1 MKRRKFISLLGAVAL
16 GWPIIAPA
24 QQMPAEMG
32 GEKAAVTLVHG
43 GVRHPTIPETL
54 WGSWAP
60 DTDLCKNVDRSVVV
74 LSATTYVSPEA
85 NCAVYWVAETAGPRG
100 PIYSAHVQ
108 CAKRAGKA
116 QKTISDLII
125 SPRNANQI
133 LLGSEFG
140 SLKIYQKC
148 SGNEAAPTQ

>member
-74 LSATTYVSPEA
+74 GHDLRQS
-85 NCAVYWVAETAGPRG
+85 RG
-100 PIYSAHVQ
+100 KL
-108 CAKRAGKA
+108 CG
-116 QKTISDLII
+116 
-125 SPRNANQI
+125 
-133 LLGSEFG
+133 LLGGRNRRPPRTYLFRPCPMREASRKSAKNDIRSYYFTEKREPDFARFRVWQPQNLPKVFG
-140 SLKIYQKC
+140 
-148 SGNEAAPTQ
+148 